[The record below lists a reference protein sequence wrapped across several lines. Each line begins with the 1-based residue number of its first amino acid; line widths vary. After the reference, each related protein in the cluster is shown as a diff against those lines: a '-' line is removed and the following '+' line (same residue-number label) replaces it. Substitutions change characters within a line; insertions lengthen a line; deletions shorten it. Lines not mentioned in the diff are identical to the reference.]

1 MNANSHRPNNQQL
14 QPLRS
19 RLAKRLGHLLQTV
32 HPKSLR
38 LHRRCRARLRDLEL
52 PDRFTIEGLRER
64 LAKQRG
70 RPLYL
75 FALPGPP
82 VGFCGLW
89 IATKRGIDY
98 ICYASATPPLQLL
111 HFILHELAHMICGH
125 KPTLSDDDQAMLLL
139 LPALPKLDPAT
150 VSGLRARSTLFT
162 REEEREADILA
173 GMIARKA
180 RRSRRDLMLEELA
193 ADPALRRLE
202 EGFG

>member
-1 MNANSHRPNNQQL
+1 MDGTTHPS
-14 QPLRS
+14 RS
-19 RLAKRLGHLLQTV
+19 RLAKRLGHLFQTV

-38 LHRRCRARLRDLEL
+38 LRRRCRARLRDLQL

-75 FALPGPP
+75 FVLPGPP

-89 IATKRGIDY
+89 IATKRADY
-98 ICYASATPPLQLL
+98 ICYASATPPLHLL
-111 HFILHELAHMICGH
+111 HFILHELCHMLLGH
-125 KPTLSDDDQAMLLL
+125 KPTLTDDDQAILLL
-139 LPALPKLDPAT
+139 LPALPKLDPAM
-150 VSGLRARSTLFT
+150 VSGLLARSTSFT

-173 GMIARKA
+173 GMIARRA
-180 RRSRRDLMLEELA
+180 RRSRHDLMLEELA
-193 ADPALRRLE
+193 ADHALRRLE